1 MLNQAKSRG
10 PRSARARPLGL
21 FLVLPALFFLAAFL
35 VYPVLNLV
43 YLSLN
48 EYSPLR
54 SPATTWV
61 GARNFIVAAS
71 EPATLASIR
80 TTIVFTLA
88 SVLIEVVLGLA
99 VATLFA
105 RVTLEYRG
113 PLGRLL
119 NRIFAAG
126 FILPFAVPSVTA
138 AVVWKMFLDP
148 QIGPVDA
155 LIGSPVA
162 WFARYP
168 LTSVVITDAWKTMP
182 FVMFLL
188 YAAIMSIEPAQF
200 EAAKL
205 DGASRW
211 QEFRHLTLPAILPVI
226 AVTTAFRAV
235 DAFTKAFDIILA
247 TTAGGPGQATMVFPL
262 YIWRTAFVSLNFGE
276 ASALAVIAILV
287 SGIIGASLLVLR
299 RRT

>member
-1 MLNQAKSRG
+1 MLNQAKRRR

-54 SPATTWV
+54 SAATTWV

-105 RVTLEYRG
+105 RVTLEYG
-113 PLGRLL
+113 GSLGRLL